1 SEIKRRA
8 FARLRLGPD
17 PAAMSVD
24 DALHG
29 GQTQTVPDKLLRAME
44 TMEHAEEFVLV
55 AHVKADAV
63 VAHEIDNAFLGLAR
77 ADADKGGSARRAE
90 LERVV
95 QQVGP
100 DLAQEHR
107 VADGFGQRADLEVRV
122 GLRMGGAQ
130 RVHYVSRQRA

>member
-1 SEIKRRA
+1 MKSVRNRRP
-8 FARLRLGPD
+8 FARPALGPA

-29 GQTQTVPDKLLRAME
+29 GQAQAVPGKLVRAMQA
-44 TMEHAEEFVLV
+44 MEHAEEFVLV

-77 ADADKGGSARRAE
+77 ADADEGGLARGAE

-100 DLAQEHR
+100 DL
-107 VADGFGQRADLEVRV
+107 
-122 GLRMGGAQ
+122 
-130 RVHYVSRQRA
+130 